1 MFRRLAVS
9 LFAHWFSSDPKRR
22 HTTMTDFHGVN
33 GAEHAHRALRLVT
46 ARNPSFKDR
55 S

>member
-1 MFRRLAVS
+1 MFRRLAIS
-9 LFAHWFSSDPKRR
+9 LFAHWYAADPKRR

-33 GAEHAHRALRLVT
+33 AADHARRAMRLVT
-46 ARNPSFKDR
+46 SRHPSLKDR